1 MVIAPTQIQF
11 LQHRFPGLAEKL
23 TTDFM
28 ITSSNDTDSLDISN
42 SIC

>member
-11 LQHRFPGLAEKL
+11 LQHRFPGCAENL
-23 TTDFM
+23 TLDFM
-28 ITSSNDTDSLDISN
+28 VTSLNNTDSLDISN